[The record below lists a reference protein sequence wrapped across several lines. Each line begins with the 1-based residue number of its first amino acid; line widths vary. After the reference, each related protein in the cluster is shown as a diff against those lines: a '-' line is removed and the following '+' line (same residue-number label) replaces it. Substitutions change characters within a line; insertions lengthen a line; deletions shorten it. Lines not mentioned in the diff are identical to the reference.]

1 MAEITT
7 VTLNQL
13 NALTRG
19 SAPSATRN
27 NADANAAQILNNTA
41 AKVVVSQVS
50 SNTVTLTNQQ
60 SRQSVQLP
68 ANVLANL
75 GNIKAG
81 QAFELVGIANKANT
95 YALIP
100 SAVANKQSANPSQQS
115 RLLASTNISVNDN
128 QLNALVGKASAN
140 GDVGFG
146 GKPIINIL
154 GRISA
159 ISANQVTLSFSVPGS
174 NLAVQQA
181 QVTLTQAQASSLTVN
196 SKVSV
201 AADISAQQAKII
213 SLTSTSIQNSL
224 STNQPNKIIN
234 LSSQLAQLN
243 NAALPNKL
251 ISASILQ
258 QLSTSSALN
267 TPALNNRQNN
277 ALTSL
282 NQAIIPLTDAKLSDL
297 PKALLTSLQNAIAKV
312 NTTGANQVS
321 LVIEGTGNANTLKLS
336 VLGNLS
342 KSSVELNTNQIRTL
356 LAGADSKTVGN
367 NNLLDA
373 ARPQVANTQSG
384 ARVSATGADAK
395 AQGAS
400 LANASIAG
408 ALSGTIAKQGFIG
421 SRAELGVNQAGN
433 PSITNPA
440 SDLRGTNTVTSAPD
454 FKTNLLLEQLTKFIS
469 STAQASQSANTQ
481 NSTILTQ
488 LLSQLPNTK
497 LSSAIEQLTN
507 TDATQKTSSTS
518 TLDALKSQVQA
529 LSKSTSAQ
537 SASQTQTLSNIINAL
552 NAEADIAEL
561 GPETQT
567 LLKNI
572 REQLPTATTV
582 LDARAIQQLVGAPL
596 NNAPLNAMSPIA
608 ASSFLSGLVTLL
620 QVSLASKLQRQSNK
634 QASKVQDQIPDI
646 IKSIVPNVKSTQS
659 AKLMQDFRQFDAKH
673 TLSAEVAK
681 MLFSHQNHKL
691 NSIESSLH
699 GQDQLYYALPNIF
712 NKNADDIELLIKRET
727 RQENGEKD
735 NECGSSWYLTM
746 KLDIGPLGQILA
758 KTQLRD
764 DEIRLQLYTSTTEL
778 KNKALDMLPF
788 LQRRLSALGIDLI
801 EKSCQLGKIP
811 KQLKSEQYHV
821 FETQV

>member
-19 SAPSATRN
+19 SELSATRN
-27 NADANAAQILNNTA
+27 NSNTSNTETPNNAA

-50 SNTVTLTNQQ
+50 SNTVTLTNPQ
-60 SRQSVQLP
+60 SKQSVQLP

-81 QAFELVGIANKANT
+81 QSFELVGIANKPNT

-100 SAVANKQSANPSQQS
+100 VAVTNRQSANPSQQS

-140 GDVGFG
+140 GDVSFG
-146 GKPIINIL
+146 GKPVINIA
-154 GRISA
+154 GRITA
-159 ISANQVTLSFSVPGS
+159 ISANQVTLSFTVPNS
-174 NLAVQQA
+174 NLPVQQA
-181 QVTLTQAQASSLTVN
+181 QISLTQAQANSLSVN
-196 SKVSV
+196 SKVSI

-213 SLTSTSIQNSL
+213 SLTSTSIQNAL
-224 STNQPNKIIN
+224 SANKPNKIIN

-258 QLSTSSALN
+258 QLSTSSGSISS
-267 TPALNNRQNN
+267 ALNNRQNN
-277 ALTSL
+277 ALPGL

-312 NTTGANQVS
+312 NTTAATQVS

-336 VLGNLS
+336 VLGNLG
-342 KSSVELNTNQIRTL
+342 KSSVELNATQIRALL
-356 LAGADSKTVGN
+356 LAGVDAKTLGN
-367 NNLLDA
+367 NSLLDA
-373 ARPQVANTQSG
+373 TRAQIANTPSG
-384 ARVSATGADAK
+384 TRLSANGSDAK
-395 AQGAS
+395 APGNVSVAS
-400 LANASIAG
+400 
-408 ALSGTIAKQGFIG
+408 ALSSTIAKQGFIG
-421 SRAELGVNQAGN
+421 SRAQLGVNQAGN
-433 PSITNPA
+433 PSVTNPP
-440 SDLRGTNTVTSAPD
+440 SGLRDANPVTNAPN
-454 FKTNLLLEQLTKFIS
+454 FNTNLLLEQLTKFIS
-469 STAQASQSANTQ
+469 SPAQGSQAANTQ

-507 TDATQKTSSTS
+507 TGPIQKPNPTS
-518 TLDALKSQVQA
+518 TIDALKAQVQA
-529 LSKSTSAQ
+529 LSKTTLAQ

-552 NAEADIAEL
+552 NAEADIAQL
-561 GPETQT
+561 SPETQT
-567 LLKNI
+567 LLRNI
-572 REQLPTATTV
+572 REQLPTTQPAI
-582 LDARAIQQLVGAPL
+582 DARAIQQLVGAPI
-596 NNAPLNAMSPIA
+596 NNAPLNALSPIA

-646 IKSIVPNVKSTQS
+646 IKTIVPHIKSTQS
-659 AKLMQDFRQFDAKH
+659 AKLLQDFRQFDAKH

-712 NKNADDIELLIKRET
+712 NKNADDIELLVKRET
-727 RQENGEKD
+727 RQDNGENS
-735 NECGSSWYLTM
+735 NEGDSSWYLTM
-746 KLDIGPLGQILA
+746 KLDVGPLGQMLA

-764 DEIRLQLYTSTTEL
+764 DEIKLQLYTSTTEL
-778 KNKALDMLPF
+778 KNKALDMLPY
-788 LQRRLSALGIDLI
+788 LQRRLSALGIELTA
-801 EKSCQLGKIP
+801 KSCQLGKIP
-811 KQLKSEQYHV
+811 KQLKSEHYQV

>member
-1 MAEITT
+1 MADITT

-19 SAPSATRN
+19 SELSATRN
-27 NADANAAQILNNTA
+27 NANTSNANTPNNAA

-50 SNTVTLTNQQ
+50 SNTVTLTNLQ
-60 SRQSVQLP
+60 SKQSVQLP

-81 QAFELVGIANKANT
+81 QSFELVGIANKPNT

-100 SAVANKQSANPSQQS
+100 VAVTNRQSANPSQQS

-140 GDVGFG
+140 GDVSFG
-146 GKPIINIL
+146 GKPVINIA
-154 GRISA
+154 GRVSA
-159 ISANQVTLSFSVPGS
+159 ISANQVTLSFTVPSS
-174 NLAVQQA
+174 NLPAQQA
-181 QVTLTQAQASSLTVN
+181 QISLTQAQANSLSVN
-196 SKVSV
+196 GNVSI
-201 AADISAQQAKII
+201 AADISAQQAKIL
-213 SLTSTSIQNSL
+213 SLTSTSIQNAL
-224 STNQPNKIIN
+224 SAKQPNKIIS
-234 LSSQLAQLN
+234 LSSQLAELN
-243 NAALPNKL
+243 NTALPNKL

-258 QLSTSSALN
+258 QLSIGSASISS
-267 TPALNNRQNN
+267 ALNNRQNN
-277 ALTSL
+277 ALPGL

-312 NTTGANQVS
+312 NTTAATQVS
-321 LVIEGTGNANTLKLS
+321 LVIEGNGNANTLKLS

-342 KSSVELNTNQIRTL
+342 KSSVELNANQIRAL
-356 LAGADSKTVGN
+356 LAGVDGKTVGN
-367 NNLLDA
+367 NSLVDA
-373 ARPQVANTQSG
+373 ARAQIANTQSG
-384 ARVSATGADAK
+384 TRLIANGSDAK
-395 AQGAS
+395 APGNVSVAS
-400 LANASIAG
+400 
-408 ALSGTIAKQGFIG
+408 ALSNTIAKQGFIG
-421 SRAELGVNQAGN
+421 SRAQLGVNQAGN
-433 PSITNPA
+433 PSVTNPP
-440 SDLRGTNTVTSAPD
+440 SDLRGTNPATNAPN
-454 FKTNLLLEQLTKFIS
+454 FNTKLLLEQLTKFIS
-469 STAQASQSANTQ
+469 SPAQGSQAANTN

-507 TDATQKTSSTS
+507 SGAIQNPNPASTI
-518 TLDALKSQVQA
+518 DALKAQVQA
-529 LSKSTSAQ
+529 LSKTTLAQ

-552 NAEADIAEL
+552 NAEADIAQL
-561 GPETQT
+561 SPETQT
-567 LLKNI
+567 LLRNI
-572 REQLPTATTV
+572 REQLPTTQPAI
-582 LDARAIQQLVGAPL
+582 DARAIQQLVGAPL
-596 NNAPLNAMSPIA
+596 NNAPLNALSPVA

-646 IKSIVPNVKSTQS
+646 IKTIVPNIKSTQS
-659 AKLMQDFRQFDAKH
+659 AKLLQDFRQFDAKH

-712 NKNADDIELLIKRET
+712 NKNADDIELLVKRET
-727 RQENGEKD
+727 RQDNSENS
-735 NECGSSWYLTM
+735 NEGDSSWYLTM
-746 KLDIGPLGQILA
+746 KLDVGPLGQILA
-758 KTQLRD
+758 KTQLTD
-764 DEIRLQLYTSTTEL
+764 DEIKLQLYTSTTEL
-778 KNKALDMLPF
+778 KNKALDMLPY
-788 LQRRLSALGIDLI
+788 LQRRLSALGINLI

-811 KQLKSEQYHV
+811 KQLKSEHYHV